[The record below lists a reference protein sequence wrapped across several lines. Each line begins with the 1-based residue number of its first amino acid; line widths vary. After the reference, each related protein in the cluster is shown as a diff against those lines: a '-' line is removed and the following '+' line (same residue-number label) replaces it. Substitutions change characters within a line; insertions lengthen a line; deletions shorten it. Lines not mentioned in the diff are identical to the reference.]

1 MTTYHSGT
9 SREAGVAHQVLA
21 AHVPDRETGICP
33 ICLVAAPCQPANA
46 AANRL
51 VELDLPV
58 LPPVTP
64 GARRGRLLGYAASP
78 LRAAPVPAVGW
89 RRRLRLVLGDGG
101 R

>member
-1 MTTYHSGT
+1 MTTYR
-9 SREAGVAHQVLA
+9 SRASVEAEVAHRMLA

-33 ICLVAAPCQPANA
+33 VCRAAAPCQPANA

-51 VELDLPV
+51 VDLGLPV

-64 GARRGRLLGYAASP
+64 HTGRSWLLAYAGPVFRIAP
-78 LRAAPVPAVGW
+78 LLTFGW
-89 RRRLRLVLGDGG
+89 RRRLGLVDGDGG

>member
-1 MTTYHSGT
+1 MTTYR
-9 SREAGVAHQVLA
+9 SRASADAEAAHATLA

-33 ICLVAAPCQPANA
+33 VCRTAGPCLPANA

-58 LPPVTP
+58 L
-64 GARRGRLLGYAASP
+64 SP
-78 LRAAPVPAVGW
+78 APAAPPLTFAPLLTFGW
-89 RRRLRLVLGDGG
+89 RRRLGLPHAGGG